1 MTPRDRALAALA
13 HRQPDATPFHVT
25 FTEPAR
31 RTMADWFDDQE
42 FEGKLGNCLDV
53 IRTRLPY
60 GEVPGRPGVWKD
72 EFGVLWDRTVDTDIG
87 TVCNTCITPQTLGS
101 YRFPDPDNPSRFA
114 GFRQAVD
121 ARGERL
127 AVATIAF
134 SLFERAWTLVG
145 MENLLMAMIS
155 EEQFVNDLLDRII
168 DYDISVA
175 RSALSFD
182 IDAMR
187 FGDDWGQQR
196 GLIMG
201 PVLWRKYIG
210 PRIAKLYA
218 LVKSRGKRVFIHSCG
233 QVEEL
238 FPDLIDAGVDVFN
251 PFQPEV
257 MDVEAVKERHGARLT
272 FFGGISTQ
280 KTLPYG
286 TPAQV
291 RVEVERLIQRIGRD
305 GGYIAAP
312 AHDIPKDARAEN
324 IAAMMDVLQHQ

>member
-1 MTPRDRALAALA
+1 VTPRDRALAALA
-13 HRQPDATPFHVT
+13 HCQPDATPFHVT

-31 RTMADWFDDQE
+31 RAMADYYGNPD
-42 FEGKLGNCLDV
+42 FEGTLGNCLDV

-60 GEVPGRPGVWKD
+60 VEVPGRPGVLMD
-72 EFGVLWDRTVDTDIG
+72 EFGVLWDRSVDTDIG
-87 TVCNTCITPQTLGS
+87 TVCNTCITPETLGS
-101 YRFPDPDNPSRFA
+101 YRFPDPENPARFA
-114 GFRQAVD
+114 GFRAAIS

-127 AVATIAF
+127 SVATVAF

-145 MENLLMAMIS
+145 MENLLVAMIA
-155 EEQFVNDLLDRII
+155 EEQFVNDLLDQII
-168 DYDISVA
+168 EYDMAVA
-175 RSALSFD
+175 RVALSFD

-201 PVLWRKYIG
+201 PVMWRKYIG
-210 PRIAKLYA
+210 PRIAKLYE
-218 LVKSRGKRVFIHSCG
+218 LVKKRGKRVFIHSCG

-257 MDVEAVKERHGARLT
+257 MDVEAMKTRHGARLT

-291 RVEVERLIQRIGRD
+291 RAEVERLIERIGRD

-312 AHDIPKDARAEN
+312 AHDVPKDAKAEN

>member
-1 MTPRDRALAALA
+1 M
-13 HRQPDATPFHVT
+13 
-25 FTEPAR
+25 
-31 RTMADWFDDQE
+31 MAGYYGNDE
-42 FEGKLGNCLDV
+42 FEAQLGNCLEV

-60 GEVPGRPGVWKD
+60 VEVPGRPGVLQD
-72 EFGVLWDRTVDTDIG
+72 EFGVHWDRSIDADIG
-87 TVCNTCITPQTLGS
+87 TVCNTVITPGTLGN
-101 YRFPDPDNPSRFA
+101 YKFPDPENPARFA
-114 GFRQAVD
+114 GFPSALSE
-121 ARGERL
+121 RGERL

-134 SLFERAWTLVG
+134 TLFERAWTLVG

-168 DYDISVA
+168 EYDMEIA
-175 RSALSFD
+175 RIALSFD

-201 PVLWRKYIG
+201 PVMWRKYIG
-210 PRIAKLYA
+210 PRIAKLYG
-218 LVKSRGKRVFIHSCG
+218 LVKKSGKRVFIHSCG

-238 FPDLIDAGVDVFN
+238 FPDLIDSGVDVFN

-257 MDVEAVKERHGARLT
+257 MDVGVMKDRHGQRLT

-286 TPAQV
+286 TPEQV
-291 RVEVERLIQRIGRD
+291 RVEVEHLIERVGRD

-312 AHDIPKDARAEN
+312 AHDVPKDARPDN
-324 IAAMMDVLQHQ
+324 IAAMLDVLQHQ

>member
-1 MTPRDRALAALA
+1 M
-13 HRQPDATPFHVT
+13 
-25 FTEPAR
+25 
-31 RTMADWFDDQE
+31 
-42 FEGKLGNCLDV
+42 
-53 IRTRLPY
+53 
-60 GEVPGRPGVWKD
+60 
-72 EFGVLWDRTVDTDIG
+72 DTDIG
-87 TVCNTCITPQTLGS
+87 TVCNTCVTPQNLAG
-101 YRFPDPDNPSRFA
+101 YRFPDPDNPARFA
-114 GFRQAVD
+114 GFPD
-121 ARGERL
+121 AIARRGERL
-127 AVATIAF
+127 AIATVAFT
-134 SLFERAWTLVG
+134 LFERAWTLVG
-145 MENLLMAMIS
+145 MENLLVAMID

-168 DYDISVA
+168 DYDMAVA
-175 RSALSFD
+175 RNALSFD
-182 IDAMR
+182 VDAMR

-218 LVKSRGKRVFIHSCG
+218 LVKKRGKRVFIHSCG
-233 QVEEL
+233 QVEDI

-257 MDVEAVKERHGARLT
+257 MDVGTMKDRHGARLT

-291 RVEVERLIQRIGRD
+291 RAEVESLIERVGRD

-324 IAAMMDVLQHQ
+324 IAAMIDVLQHQ